1 VQAFKCWQ
9 VLAGADTEPLEGG
22 VKDWIGQVLWVGFP
36 MASRIPG
43 LGRLEILAVFDSWVG
58 I

>member
-1 VQAFKCWQ
+1 M
-9 VLAGADTEPLEGG
+9 LAGADTEPLEGG